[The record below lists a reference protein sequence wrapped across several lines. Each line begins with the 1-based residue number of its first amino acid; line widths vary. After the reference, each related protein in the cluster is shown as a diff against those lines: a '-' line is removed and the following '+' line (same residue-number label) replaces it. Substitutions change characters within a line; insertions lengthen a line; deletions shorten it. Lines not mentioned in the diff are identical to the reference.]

1 MSFISLLCFRFYA
14 LDTLQLIP
22 DRTRKKTRKK
32 PVFKNDSSP
41 LPVEKTGLNTTR
53 KKTRRKT
60 WNNNQKKSYFIR
72 CSRTRHRE
80 KKAFITY
87 VFLFYGTEKAKK
99 ARL

>member
-1 MSFISLLCFRFYA
+1 MIRCNLYQIKPEKKPEKNQFSKMTPARY
-14 LDTLQLIP
+14 QL
-22 DRTRKKTRKK
+22 KKTGRDTSQKK
-32 PVFKNDSSP
+32 PG
-41 LPVEKTGLNTTR
+41 EKHGTTIR
-53 KKTRRKT
+53 
-60 WNNNQKKSYFIR
+60 KKSYFIR